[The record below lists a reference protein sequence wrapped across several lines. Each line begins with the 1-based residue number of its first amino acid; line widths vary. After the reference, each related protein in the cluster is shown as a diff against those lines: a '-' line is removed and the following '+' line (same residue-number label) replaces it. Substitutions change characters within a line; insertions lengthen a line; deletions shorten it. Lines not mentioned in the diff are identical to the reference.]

1 VDQDVIGSE
10 PERTPRRRR
19 AARAVRLPD
28 RLRRHRR
35 ALAALAVTVAV
46 VGVVAGLRSGIT
58 GLKPEHG
65 PGAPVA
71 GAQGRPPLSG
81 TVLDLAAGQNTLYA
95 LASDCAAGCRPML
108 LASDNDGVSWSTLTL
123 PGLPSD
129 PSAVAG
135 WQLAVTGVED
145 SLAIENGDGATV
157 TVGGADTPFV
167 NRRITTREAW
177 PRVPAG
183 REAMVRICAAPRCR
197 TPRLDYLEPRTGDL
211 GPLLVQPPVIPRA
224 LGVLGTQLWVAG
236 IDPATRRYAMAVSVD
251 DAGTWSP
258 IPLPKVATDPALVA
272 RVLPVPER
280 DTAWLVLGRPG
291 RRGQLTSPDLWVVP
305 GPDVRSAPH
314 QVRPEDP
321 LDGVTG
327 GVGLRDGRLA
337 VSAGGV
343 LTVLAQ
349 DGVTERMSPSDVDST
364 RYVLRQPQR
373 GPHLLLVALAVRT
386 DGVAAIATSLSGNPD
401 DWRMRPVVL

>member
-10 PERTPRRRR
+10 PEPTPRSGPAVRI
-19 AARAVRLPD
+19 VRLPG

-35 ALAALAVTVAV
+35 ALVVLAVALAV
-46 VGVVAGLRSGIT
+46 VGAVAGLRAGVS

-71 GAQGRPPLSG
+71 GAQRKPPLSG
-81 TVLDLAAGQNTLYA
+81 SVLRLASGQNTLYA

-108 LASDNDGVSWSTLTL
+108 LATDNDGATWSTLNL

-129 PSAVAG
+129 PSALAG
-135 WQLAVTGVED
+135 WELNVTGAEDLLAVED
-145 SLAIENGDGATV
+145 GDGATV
-157 TVGGADTPFV
+157 TVGGANTPFV
-167 NRRITTREAW
+167 SRRVTTRAAW

-211 GPLLVQPPVIPRA
+211 GPLQVQPPVTPRA

-236 IDPATRRYAMAVSVD
+236 IDPGTGRYAMALSVD
-251 DAGTWSP
+251 DGGSWSTV
-258 IPLPKVATDPALVA
+258 PLPKVATDPALVA

-280 DTAWLVLGRPG
+280 DIAWLLLGRPAS
-291 RRGQLTSPDLWVVP
+291 RGQLTSTDLWVVP
-305 GPDVRSAPH
+305 AADVGGAPH
-314 QVRPEDP
+314 RVRPDDP
-321 LDGVTG
+321 VDDVTG
-327 GVGLRDGRLA
+327 GVGLKDGRLA
-337 VSAGGV
+337 VDAGGRF
-343 LTVLAQ
+343 TVLAQ
-349 DGVTERMSPSDVDST
+349 DGVTERVPPSDVDST

-373 GPHLLLVALAVRT
+373 GPHLVLVALAVRT
-386 DGVAAIATSLSGNPD
+386 DGVAAIATSLTGNPN
-401 DWRMRPVVL
+401 DWRMRPVVV